1 MASSSKSG
9 NKAVAIGKRAKI
21 DSAQRYMLIF
31 VGVASVLMGIT
42 VVAVIYFAKTIS
54 FNAKLIATK
63 DEIIESYKHTQDN
76 LDSISNKISGLS
88 TNDYLESVG
97 RMRDINVCSEYDGQG
112 MDTKYSLEKLPNV
125 RKCSALRVITDA
137 LPYTKNPDSALT
149 SFYILLLLA
158 DNKGA
163 QVDSISSSSFE
174 DTVINGV
181 NLSTLKISADFRDS
195 PEKVLR
201 SMTSIEKSIRNFNV
215 TNMTLTFGS
224 NEQTGNNLALSS
236 TYVVYSANKAGLITV
251 KKTVCAKATNEK
263 CTKSGGDGHVIE
275 QANTEN

>member
-1 MASSSKSG
+1 MASNSKSG
-9 NKAVAIGKRAKI
+9 GKTVAIGKRAKI

-31 VGVASVLMGIT
+31 VGVASVLLGIT

-54 FNAKLIATK
+54 FNAKLISAK
-63 DEIIESYKHTQDN
+63 DEIISAYKNTQKN
-76 LDSISNKISGLS
+76 LDQISNKISGLS

-97 RMRDINVCSEYDGQG
+97 RMRDINVCADYDGQG
-112 MDTKYSLEKLPNV
+112 MDSKYSLKSLPNV

-163 QVDSISSSSFE
+163 QVDNISATEFE
-174 DTVINGV
+174 STDINGEK
-181 NLSTLKISADFRDS
+181 LSTLRISADFRDTTS
-195 PEKVLR
+195 KVLR
-201 SMTSIEKSIRNFNV
+201 SITSIERSIRNFNV
-215 TNMTLTFGS
+215 TKATLTYGNSEDSANS
-224 NEQTGNNLALSS
+224 NLSLS
-236 TYVVYSANKAGLITV
+236 TSYVVYSADKAGLVNV

-263 CTKSGGDGHVIE
+263 CTKAGNEIE
-275 QANTEN
+275 VSSK